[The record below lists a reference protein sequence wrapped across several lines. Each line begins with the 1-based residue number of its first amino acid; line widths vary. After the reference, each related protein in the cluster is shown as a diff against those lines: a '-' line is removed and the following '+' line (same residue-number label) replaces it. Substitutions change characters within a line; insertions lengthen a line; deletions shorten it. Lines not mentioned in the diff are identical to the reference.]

1 MQIYIDTANIDEIR
15 EIHAMGFLDGVTTNP
30 TLVAREMTDYHRLI
44 RDICELTDR
53 PVSAEVIS
61 LDEAGMLQEARIL
74 AQIHH
79 RVVVKIPVTEAG
91 LRVISQLR
99 REGIK
104 TNATLVFSPAQA
116 LLAARTGADYL
127 SPFIGRMDDIGN
139 DGIQMLA
146 EIIQILD
153 QYALDTEVIAASIRH
168 PMHVVDCARAG
179 ANIATVPYDVLKK
192 MIHHPLTDAGI
203 ERFMSDWKKA
213 QG

>member
-53 PVSAEVIS
+53 PVSAGVIS